1 MDLFFR
7 NRGAKEQN
15 EKNEEII
22 QLSLANVSSNPYQPR
37 KTFKEEQLQDL
48 AESIKEYGVL
58 QPVLVRRKGN
68 RYELIAGERRLR
80 AAELAGLEKIPA
92 IVRTFDDRDIA
103 LLALVENLQRE
114 DLDYFE
120 EAEGYARLIGSFGLT
135 QEELAER
142 LGKSQSAIA
151 NKLRLL
157 KLSDKIRADISR
169 EIMTE
174 RHARALL
181 KLNTEEEQSAVIKRV
196 CAEKLNVKETELLIE
211 EILSKN
217 AGSLD
222 EKIIPIKKNQKM
234 LRIVKDMRIFLNAI
248 KSTVSAMREAGVA
261 ATFEQREMSDYLEL
275 SIRVPVSESTTD
287 K

>member
-68 RYELIAGERRLR
+68 WYELIAGERRLR

-181 KLNTEEEQSAVIKRV
+181 KLNTEEEQSAVITRV

>member
-211 EILSKN
+211 EILSKK